1 LQGEEAKVIILSTT
15 RNNKSGSIGFLKMR
29 NRINV
34 MLSRVGFLLDLKL
47 G

>member
-1 LQGEEAKVIILSTT
+1 
-15 RNNKSGSIGFLKMR
+15 LKMR

-47 G
+47 GWCDPTVSL